1 MTFNY
6 ENFANATED
15 VIQTPSF
22 LAKSMSVKV
31 PKEKNL
37 INEEEEQK
45 GGLRQTHGFV
55 KAGTE
60 SIEKILEIGAGQSST
75 TRTILS

>member
-1 MTFNY
+1 MTPSQTNTYQIQSQEEKQMREQLTMIFKQMTFNY

-45 GGLRQTHGFV
+45 GGLR
-55 KAGTE
+55 
-60 SIEKILEIGAGQSST
+60 
-75 TRTILS
+75 

>member
-1 MTFNY
+1 
-6 ENFANATED
+6 
-15 VIQTPSF
+15 
-22 LAKSMSVKV
+22 MSVKV

>member
-1 MTFNY
+1 MIFKQMTFNY

-45 GGLRQTHGFV
+45 GVLR
-55 KAGTE
+55 
-60 SIEKILEIGAGQSST
+60 
-75 TRTILS
+75 

>member
-1 MTFNY
+1 MTPSQTNTYQIQSQEEKQMREQLTMIFKQMTFNY

-45 GGLRQTHGFV
+45 GVLR
-55 KAGTE
+55 
-60 SIEKILEIGAGQSST
+60 
-75 TRTILS
+75 